1 MTGFVR
7 PPHTDSKN
15 EERREWLRIEDRL
28 LLEYRRFDEPAE
40 AMNAHLPPAT
50 EDTIATAVSKP
61 TIDLLVRA
69 GETFAGSPLLPWVSK
84 IDWMLET
91 ILKSLVKSHPG
102 SVAIARLTDVDIS
115 AGGLGFD
122 TPRQFQ
128 AEDLLV
134 LKVILPSIQ
143 HDRGH
148 GAHHPGDSGREGL
161 DGLSCRHTVY
171 GVGRGRAGADY
182 PAYSAGASRTS
193 AGEKIRALTRPIH
206 EYLLRRPILSP
217 GEAVL
222 VRPPRAHRL
231 ALKYAVPSTNC
242 RPYVRAA
249 SAGFRLE
256 RLATAFINNP
266 ANLSERGSPRGT
278 WIRRMLRPMRP
289 VQVREWFRPE
299 SFPGEPGE

>member
-1 MTGFVR
+1 MTPSYDRFR
-7 PPHTDSKN
+7 QAPHTDIKN

-128 AEDLLV
+128 ADDLLV
-134 LKVILPSIQ
+134 LKVILPPFSMIEATVRIIRVTPAEKETTGFHVATQ
-143 HDRGH
+143 FVELG
-148 GAHHPGDSGREGL
+148 GDDQEL
-161 DGLSCRHTVY
+161 IIRH
-171 GVGRGRAGADY
+171 
-182 PAYSAGASRTS
+182 
-193 AGEKIRALTRPIH
+193 
-206 EYLLRRPILSP
+206 ILSVQ
-217 GEAVL
+217 A
-222 VRPPRAHRL
+222 
-231 ALKYAVPSTNC
+231 
-242 RPYVRAA
+242 
-249 SAGFRLE
+249 E
-256 RLATAFINNP
+256 RLRARKA
-266 ANLSERGSPRGT
+266 AH
-278 WIRRMLRPMRP
+278 
-289 VQVREWFRPE
+289 
-299 SFPGEPGE
+299 